1 MLRGKG
7 DKKPTIV
14 LEKAEELIE
23 KSVGNVLAHQMLVD
37 AAKELDLKET
47 VVFGLETIRQI
58 SPKDLK
64 NLKELGNAYLE
75 IGETEKTIAVGNE
88 IQKLNPSDGDAEDL
102 MKRASVAV
110 AMNKGKW
117 DESEDFR
124 TQLKDEAEAQSL
136 EQAAKT
142 VNDAKGLE

>member
-1 MLRGKG
+1 
-7 DKKPTIV
+7 
-14 LEKAEELIE
+14 
-23 KSVGNVLAHQMLVD
+23 MLVD

-88 IQKLNPSDGDAEDL
+88 IQKLNQV
-102 MKRASVAV
+102 MV
-110 AMNKGKW
+110 M
-117 DESEDFR
+117 
-124 TQLKDEAEAQSL
+124 LKI
-136 EQAAKT
+136 
-142 VNDAKGLE
+142 